1 MGRAKQYVDQSMSDA
16 KNAINSLQQAMSS
29 VEKQDNKNKV
39 QQAINSLNTACDQL
53 SQYRD

>member
-16 KNAINSLQQAMSS
+16 KNAINSLQQAMTS
-29 VEKQDNKNKV
+29 VEKQDNKTKI
-39 QQAINSLNTACDQL
+39 QEAMSSLNSACDQL